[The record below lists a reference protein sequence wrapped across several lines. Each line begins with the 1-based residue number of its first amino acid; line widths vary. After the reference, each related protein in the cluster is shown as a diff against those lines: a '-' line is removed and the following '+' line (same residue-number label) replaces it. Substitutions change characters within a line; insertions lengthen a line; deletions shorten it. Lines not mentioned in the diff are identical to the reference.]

1 MPFDANC
8 RSLEKFANEVL
19 PEFVDHQDEREQRKA
34 ARLAP
39 AIDTAMRRVE
49 YLPMPDEIP
58 EVAAYGHFSHAP
70 TTEDIALEHAT
81 SDDTKGALGIDSDV
95 DGRP

>member
-19 PEFVDHQDEREQRKA
+19 PEFVDHQDERERKT

-39 AIDTAMRRVE
+39 AIETAMRRKE
-49 YLPMPDEIP
+49 YRPMPDEIP
-58 EVAAYGHFSHAP
+58 EVAAYGHSSHAP
-70 TTEDIALEHAT
+70 ITEDIALEHAT
-81 SDDTKGALGIDSDV
+81 SDDTKGALGIASDV